1 MNKCVAAYSLR
12 LDEDGQVD
20 FKGKAK
26 AFTRNYDFL
35 GPVLPYINAGWE
47 RLSILLNLII
57 PKVPAPL
64 EDDLSAGI
72 LEAIDMDSYRN
83 EKQAVMKLS
92 LLDEDAEIG
101 PVPTEGGGR
110 KPEQELDRLSNIL
123 KTFNDQFGTL
133 FTDSDRV
140 LRRIHE
146 DIAPKVAA
154 DRAYRNAQ
162 ENTPHSARIE
172 LDEALRRVVGPLLK
186 DDTEFYKQFMQ
197 NESFKRYVTDLVH
210 DLTAN

>member
-12 LDEDGQVD
+12 LDEDGQID

-64 EDDLSAGI
+64 ENDLSAGI

-101 PVPTEGGGR
+101 PVSTEGSGI
-110 KPEQELDRLSNIL
+110 KPE
-123 KTFNDQFGTL
+123 
-133 FTDSDRV
+133 
-140 LRRIHE
+140 
-146 DIAPKVAA
+146 
-154 DRAYRNAQ
+154 
-162 ENTPHSARIE
+162 
-172 LDEALRRVVGPLLK
+172 
-186 DDTEFYKQFMQ
+186 
-197 NESFKRYVTDLVH
+197 
-210 DLTAN
+210 